1 MLNTNFESGRMLTAL
16 AGDPGEYQYFM
27 PNLLPD
33 RVSFSDPII
42 SILLEEAN
50 QYLGELNA
58 YAKLVPDVDFFI
70 KMHESKEATTSSKIE
85 GTRTEIDEAMMGEE
99 NISPERRDDWLEV
112 QNYVKAMR
120 HAIKRLNEVPLA
132 TNLLRETHRVLI
144 SGARGER
151 KTPGEFRVTQNW
163 IGGATIRDAH
173 FVPPIPQ
180 EVDMFMNDLDHYWN
194 DKAMTTPILIKAAI
208 SHYQFE
214 TVHPFLDGNGR
225 LGRLTIILFL
235 MEKRKLCKPILYL
248 SDFFAKHRMDYY
260 DALDAVRFHN
270 DIERWVKFFLVAV
283 SETAKH
289 SCETLQKIIDLK
301 AKNDKLTLTLGGK
314 RAQNATK
321 LLEYMYGSPI
331 IDAKQATQLL
341 NITSA
346 SANIL
351 IGELEKLGILKEIT
365 GFSRNRLYEYSGYMD
380 LFRI

>member
-1 MLNTNFESGRMLTAL
+1 MNDTIFESGRMRTAL

-33 RVSFSDPII
+33 RVVFSDPGVAM
-42 SILLEEAN
+42 LLEEAN
-50 QYLGELNA
+50 QHLGELNA

-70 KMHESKEATTSSKIE
+70 KMHESKEATTSSRIE
-85 GTRTEIDEAMMGEE
+85 GTRTEIDEAVMDEE
-99 NISPERRDDWLEV
+99 NILPERRDDWLEV
-112 QNYVKAMR
+112 QNYVKAMC
-120 HAIKRLNEVPLA
+120 HAIKRLDEIPLA
-132 TNLLRETHRVLI
+132 TNLLRETHRVLL

-151 KTPGEFRVTQNW
+151 KTPGEFRTTQNW

-173 FVPPIPQ
+173 FVPPVPQ
-180 EVDMFMNDLDHYWN
+180 EVDAFMNDLDHYWN
-194 DKAMTTPILIKAAI
+194 DRAMATPILVKAAI

-235 MEKRKLCKPILYL
+235 MDKKKLCKPILYL

-260 DALDAVRFHN
+260 DALDAVRIHN

-301 AKNDKLTLTLGGK
+301 SENDKLILTLGK
-314 RAQNATK
+314 RAQNAAK
-321 LLEYMYGSPI
+321 LLEHMYSAPI
-331 IDAKQATQLL
+331 VDIKQAAQLL
-341 NITSA
+341 GVTSS

-351 IGELEKLGILKEIT
+351 ISELEELGILKEIT
-365 GFSRNRLYEYSGYMD
+365 GFSRNRLYEYSGYMN
-380 LFRI
+380 LFRL